1 LLRPDGAV
9 ELVAVAETFDRAFVD
24 EPADRSD
31 PQLFALI
38 AAIDDDDA
46 QIAHWPDVDHELL
59 MWQIVPPPDCLVL
72 VLVTTG
78 WAAPLD
84 DDGECRTRPSRHPE
98 RRRSHTVTAIGNEGE
113 MVSVLRIA
121 DEAPTVLTGACY
133 GRAPDALR
141 RCWAR
146 RSSSGAPPLHDW
158 L

>member
-1 LLRPDGAV
+1 
-9 ELVAVAETFDRAFVD
+9 
-24 EPADRSD
+24 
-31 PQLFALI
+31 
-38 AAIDDDDA
+38 
-46 QIAHWPDVDHELL
+46 
-59 MWQIVPPPDCLVL
+59 
-72 VLVTTG
+72 
-78 WAAPLD
+78 
-84 DDGECRTRPSRHPE
+84 
-98 RRRSHTVTAIGNEGE
+98 VTAIGNEGE